1 VPLTILTPP
10 NVRGPALTG
19 ISVAKSSLFL
29 DIAVNF
35 DTPATKRPLRTRGA
49 LSLPGGHLQP
59 IRTLELDARS
69 VSVLA
74 DVNIPK
80 GTSCKL
86 NFHVLNNGR
95 SMPVNASAI
104 VQYSI
109 FQADSVKLELSIT
122 DIDDSSRTAIT
133 GFLNERR

>member
-1 VPLTILTPP
+1 MNQESFVP
-10 NVRGPALTG
+10 
-19 ISVAKSSLFL
+19 
-29 DIAVNF
+29 
-35 DTPATKRPLRTRGA
+35 KRPLRTRGA
-49 LSLPGGHLQP
+49 LALPGGHLQP
-59 IRTLELDARS
+59 IRTLELDVRS

-80 GTSCKL
+80 GTNCKL
-86 NFHVLNNGR
+86 NFNVITNGR
-95 SMPVNASAI
+95 SVPVNASAV

-122 DIDDSSRTAIT
+122 DLDDGSRVALT